1 MLAIVFVALL
11 FLFYLVF
18 LSKANNK
25 IMEDL
30 PHTIIELPPNR
41 SLYKKGEFYSSFYFL
56 VSG

>member
-41 SLYKKGEFYSSFYFL
+41 SLYKKG
-56 VSG
+56 